1 MPCPR
6 CFLPKEDIPDLGMI
20 RDDNKRESQA
30 RTDTHLR
37 NGTLANARRRI
48 YELGLA
54 VKSAAVERLLSPFS
68 WTPTS
73 VRVAVRMVDGLL
85 II

>member
-1 MPCPR
+1 M
-6 CFLPKEDIPDLGMI
+6 L
-20 RDDNKRESQA
+20 RDDKKRETLA

-37 NGTLANARRRI
+37 ATGFLKMARHRI

-73 VRVAVRMVDGLL
+73 VSALDHANVSR
-85 II
+85 